1 MRWWLVRQ
9 ATDLEQ
15 SIIQFVTLLDI
26 EQRTRGIE
34 IYYRLHSEYIEMF

>member
-26 EQRTRGIE
+26 EQRTIE
-34 IYYRLHSEYIEMF
+34 IYYRLHSEDIEIF